1 MARGTKPVVRQAI
14 LMSVQSADL
23 PIVSRRPKRADAQR
37 NYDKLLAAARAAF
50 TEADTEASL
59 EAIARRAGVGIG
71 TLYRHFPTRQ
81 ILIEAVYVDEV
92 DALSR
97 SARDLA
103 ELPPWDALV
112 AWLRRFV
119 DYVATKQALINELFA
134 EGGSTEVFASCR
146 SALYGAGE
154 PLLTRAQE
162 AGVVRAD
169 VDVADVLHLVSGIAK
184 LSHVDPAQAEH
195 ILDVALDGLRR
206 VER

>member
-1 MARGTKPVVRQAI
+1 MN
-14 LMSVQSADL
+14 VQPAEL
-23 PIVSRRPKRADAQR
+23 PTVSHRPKRADAQR

-59 EAIARRAGVGIG
+59 EAIARSAGVGIG

-97 SARDLA
+97 TARDLA
-103 ELPPWDALV
+103 SLPPWEALV

-134 EGGSTEVFASCR
+134 EGGNTDVFASCR
-146 SALYGAGE
+146 SALYTAGE
-154 PLLTRAQE
+154 PLLERAQQ
-162 AGVVRAD
+162 AGIVRAD
-169 VDVADVLHLVSGIAK
+169 VGIADVLHLVTGIAK
-184 LSHVDPAQAEH
+184 LSQVDPNQVEH
-195 ILDVALDGLRR
+195 ILNVALDGLRH
-206 VER
+206 VEA